1 MSKFVKAILVLAALV
16 VIPAMAHAQASIVG
30 TVKDSSGAVIPGVM
44 VEASSPVLIEKTRS
58 VLTNESGQYSIESLR
73 PGSYTVTFALSG
85 FTSVKREGIELAG
98 AFIATVNAEM
108 KVGGVAET
116 VTVSAESPL
125 IDTTSS
131 RDQQVISSETVGE
144 IPTSRQYSAFTH
156 LIPAINVQQNDFE
169 GTNPALY
176 SVFQIHGG
184 RRNEGQVLVDGM
196 SGGYQGMGVSGYAPE
211 VGNAQEIVFS
221 LSGGLGEA
229 TTGGPQLNIIPK
241 QGGNIFAGSFFV
253 NGSGSAFVNDNLSAD
268 QKAKGLS
275 TPL

>member
-1 MSKFVKAILVLAALV
+1 MLLNIAPGRAVNTLEVTMLKFVKAILVLVALV

-116 VTVSAESPL
+116 VTVAEEAP
-125 IDTTSS
+125 IVDTTST
-131 RDQQVISSETVGE
+131 RDQ
-144 IPTSRQYSAFTH
+144 
-156 LIPAINVQQNDFE
+156 
-169 GTNPALY
+169 
-176 SVFQIHGG
+176 
-184 RRNEGQVLVDGM
+184 
-196 SGGYQGMGVSGYAPE
+196 E
-211 VGNAQEIVFS
+211 V
-221 LSGGLGEA
+221 LSGVTVAELP
-229 TTGGPQLNIIPK
+229 T
-241 QGGNIFAGSFFV
+241 
-253 NGSGSAFVNDNLSAD
+253 
-268 QKAKGLS
+268 
-275 TPL
+275 